1 MTSAS
6 FRGEAGVE
14 VVCTLRIHGSEAIL
28 RYATAATSRTDC
40 ASGNVG
46 FSPKFNVDVS
56 QMFEA
61 MSRALAERGQ

>member
-1 MTSAS
+1 MTGAS

-14 VVCTLRIHGSEAIL
+14 VVCKLRIHDSEATL
-28 RYATAATSRTDC
+28 RYVTTATSRTDV

-46 FSPKFNVDVS
+46 FSPKFNVDVP

-61 MSRALAERGQ
+61 MSRALEERGK